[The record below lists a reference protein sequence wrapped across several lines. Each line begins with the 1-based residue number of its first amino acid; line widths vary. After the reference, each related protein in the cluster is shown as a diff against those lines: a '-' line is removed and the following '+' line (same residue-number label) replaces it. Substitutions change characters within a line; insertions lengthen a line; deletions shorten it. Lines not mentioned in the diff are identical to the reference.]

1 MDPQIL
7 MQINEIYRN
16 EVYSEPE
23 SADINH
29 WVSQLIS
36 EGYDLD
42 NYSDEELYEA
52 YLEDLDE
59 GWRPANT
66 GKISAQAFKLE
77 KQKDPNFKVLDTAVN
92 NLLSKSTRTPTSKNI
107 VNRNLQLARL
117 QRNKDRAYG
126 EVRRHGATSDMS
138 APEVQKKVTDL
149 GKTISDNDIKQRA
162 INTIANMQ
170 TRRTPEE
177 QKKQAASIRFHDTFV
192 KKEELDLYDIVSE
205 YLVSEGFCDSYDDA
219 DVIMANMSE
228 EWRESIL
235 ESAKDQS
242 DKQIER
248 GVKTTYKAGNVL
260 DNRHQGRSR
269 GLEKIDP
276 RERDSKVERMRA
288 RLDSRRD
295 DLFKERNK
303 REDEKMEKIR
313 KLLGL

>member
-1 MDPQIL
+1 MDPKIL

-16 EVYSEPE
+16 EVYSEETLSEAKEDE
-23 SADINH
+23 SLTTL
-29 WVSQLIS
+29 Q
-36 EGYDLD
+36 
-42 NYSDEELYEA
+42 
-52 YLEDLDE
+52 
-59 GWRPANT
+59 
-66 GKISAQAFKLE
+66 KIRK
-77 KQKDPNFKVLDTAVN
+77 
-92 NLLSKSTRTPTSKNI
+92 
-107 VNRNLQLARL
+107 
-117 QRNKDRAYG
+117 RNKRDSESLVSRPGGQTDERRSYHKAGRG
-126 EVRRHGATSDMS
+126 EKKEKGAKSAFGTMRHVGG
-138 APEVQKKVTDL
+138 PY
-149 GKTISDNDIKQRA
+149 N
-162 INTIANMQ
+162 
-170 TRRTPEE
+170 
-177 QKKQAASIRFHDTFV
+177 
-192 KKEELDLYDIVSE
+192 EELDLYDIVSE
-205 YLVSEGFCDSYDDA
+205 YLVSEGFCDSYEDA

-269 GLEKIDP
+269 GLNKIDP

>member
-1 MDPQIL
+1 MDPKIL

-16 EVYSEPE
+16 EVYSEETLSE
-23 SADINH
+23 SELADING

-36 EGYDLD
+36 EGYNLD
-42 NYSDEELYEA
+42 DYSDEELYEA
-52 YLEDLDE
+52 YLDEVKGGGKVDFTRPDPSRGMYRSPYEKAVGKQIGIEGKMIKREDNIYKKHKTTPPDHDDEDPRVESPYNQRRSQSTPLRTHQARARASREIATDPKLDKF
-59 GWRPANT
+59 A
-66 GKISAQAFKLE
+66 
-77 KQKDPNFKVLDTAVN
+77 
-92 NLLSKSTRTPTSKNI
+92 TRYKNI
-107 VNRNLQLARL
+107 D
-117 QRNKDRAYG
+117 K
-126 EVRRHGATSDMS
+126 
-138 APEVQKKVTDL
+138 
-149 GKTISDNDIKQRA
+149 A
-162 INTIANMQ
+162 I
-170 TRRTPEE
+170 
-177 QKKQAASIRFHDTFV
+177 KKQY
-192 KKEELDLYDIVSE
+192 KEELDLYDIVSE
-205 YLVSEGFCDSYDDA
+205 YLVSEGFCDSYEDA
-219 DVIMANMSE
+219 DVIMVNMSE

-269 GLEKIDP
+269 GLNKIDP